1 MVVRVSRLVCL
12 ELAERVAVAQPAEL
26 SLNFLVIEVR
36 RALLVFGK
44 LEVVRVALLASAA
57 ELEHFDATGDG

>member
-44 LEVVRVALLASAA
+44 LEVIRVALLASAA